1 MRILSILALSSLSL
15 LVACKDQPPP
25 PNQASGFV
33 EAGPDIVIKSVQVV
47 AATENSVQ
55 GDTLYIVTF
64 TFTNDIGRDF
74 VPRADHFI
82 LQDRDQIRHAGIT
95 QGSTALIG
103 RIHFSDDV
111 LHKNE
116 ARDYTVAFLV
126 YSGTFG
132 SLTYAL
138 DF

>member
-15 LVACKDQPPP
+15 LVACKDEPPP
-25 PNQASGFV
+25 SNQPSGFV
-33 EAGPDIVIKSVQVV
+33 QSAPDIVIKSVKIVS
-47 AATENSVQ
+47 ATENSVQ
-55 GDTLYIVTF
+55 GDTLYIVKF

-74 VPRADHFI
+74 VPRMDHFI

-103 RIHFSDDV
+103 QINNSDDV

-126 YSGTFG
+126 YAGTFG
-132 SLTYAL
+132 SLSYAL